1 MSDPSLSVSSCLAV
15 LGLAEDDVFGMWIV
29 SYFRTEGV
37 HNLLE
42 LRAKGSD
49 FFEDAMENAGE
60 DFVEMWCPASS
71 QVVRNERDIIFAE
84 DSSSS
89 AELKNFIIVARVLLG
104 VMSPCLREIFQN
116 KWNAKYGVHH
126 TWSSDPV
133 DFVSNGRVF
142 MEGKKDDTFI
152 EVGQVQTKK
161 DSKSC
166 KTGTSVISSCKI
178 VLASC

>member
-1 MSDPSLSVSSCLAV
+1 M
-15 LGLAEDDVFGMWIV
+15 G
-29 SYFRTEGV
+29 
-37 HNLLE
+37 
-42 LRAKGSD
+42 
-49 FFEDAMENAGE
+49 
-60 DFVEMWCPASS
+60 
-71 QVVRNERDIIFAE
+71 
-84 DSSSS
+84 
-89 AELKNFIIVARVLLG
+89 
-104 VMSPCLREIFQN
+104 FQN

-166 KTGTSVISSCKI
+166 KTGTIDFVAMGCKEGDTI
-178 VLASC
+178 RVDGVLYTIDKPPKAPRNNQGHAIEGTLVV